1 MTGRFIT
8 FEGLDGSGKT
18 TQLSLLKTFLRD
30 QGLEAD
36 TTREPGGTLVA
47 ERVRDVLLDPS
58 AEIDDLTEALLFA
71 AARSSHVNERII
83 PSLESGKWVL
93 CDRFVDS
100 SIAYQSYGRGL
111 PREHVEEPSR
121 LAMRG
126 QTPDLTI
133 LLDITADEA
142 VARRRARQTGQ
153 DADDRIESSGEEFYH
168 RVRTGY
174 LKQARRDP
182 WRFLV
187 IDATQSVNEI
197 HEQIAEE
204 IDRRNGEGW
213 GRL

>member
-1 MTGRFIT
+1 MSGRFIT

-18 TQLSLLKTFLRD
+18 TQLSILKTFLRD
-30 QGLEAD
+30 QGLEVD
-36 TTREPGGTLVA
+36 FTREPGGTLVA

-111 PREHVEEPSR
+111 PREHVEEPSH

-126 QTPDLTI
+126 RTPDLTI
-133 LLDITADEA
+133 LLDITADET
-142 VARRRARQTGQ
+142 VARRRARQTGR
-153 DADDRIESSGEEFYH
+153 DADDRIESSGRSFYQ
-168 RVRTGY
+168 RVRRGY
-174 LKQARRDP
+174 LKQARRHP
-182 WRFLV
+182 ERFLV
-187 IDATQSVNEI
+187 IDATQPVDEI

-204 IDRRNGEGW
+204 IDRRNNEGW
-213 GRL
+213 RQL